1 MRQGFDN
8 EKYIELQAARIK
20 ERIEQFGGKLYLE
33 FGGKLFDDYHA
44 SRVLPG
50 FEPSVKFRMLKSLSE
65 DVEVIIAINAND
77 IEKNK
82 ARGDL
87 GITYDEDVL
96 RLADIFSSNG
106 IAVAAVV
113 PLGEGVCELKN
124 LAVAPP
130 WQRRGIGRLLLG
142 YVCDCCAEN
151 FRAMEVGTG
160 NSSIGNQHFYRSM
173 GFRRF
178 RTDRGFFLRN
188 YPEPI
193 EEDGIPCTDLV
204 KFRKAL
210 ARAGAQNSSR

>member
-1 MRQGFDN
+1 MEAVECRRFSAG
-8 EKYIELQAARIK
+8 EEPPWEL
-20 ERIEQFGGKLYLE
+20 LL
-33 FGGKLFDDYHA
+33 
-44 SRVLPG
+44 
-50 FEPSVKFRMLKSLSE
+50 
-65 DVEVIIAINAND
+65 
-77 IEKNK
+77 
-82 ARGDL
+82 
-87 GITYDEDVL
+87 
-96 RLADIFSSNG
+96 LADPSGEMVRRYLGRSELFGCFSG
-106 IAVAAVV
+106 KACIAVAAVV

-130 WQRRGIGRLLLG
+130 WQRRG
-142 YVCDCCAEN
+142 CAEN

-178 RTDRGFFLRN
+178 HTDRGFFLRN

-210 ARAGAQNSSR
+210 ARELRTVRAD

>member
-1 MRQGFDN
+1 MEAVECRRFSAG
-8 EKYIELQAARIK
+8 EEPPWEL
-20 ERIEQFGGKLYLE
+20 LL
-33 FGGKLFDDYHA
+33 
-44 SRVLPG
+44 
-50 FEPSVKFRMLKSLSE
+50 
-65 DVEVIIAINAND
+65 
-77 IEKNK
+77 
-82 ARGDL
+82 
-87 GITYDEDVL
+87 
-96 RLADIFSSNG
+96 LADPSEEMVRGYLGRSELFGCFSG
-106 IAVAAVV
+106 KVCIAVAAVA

-124 LAVAPP
+124 LAVAPQR
-130 WQRRGIGRLLLG
+130 QRRGIGRLLLG

-160 NSSIGNQHFYRSM
+160 NSSIGNQHFYRSL

-210 ARAGAQNSSR
+210 AREFRTARAD

>member
-1 MRQGFDN
+1 MEAVECRRFSAG
-8 EKYIELQAARIK
+8 EEPPWEL
-20 ERIEQFGGKLYLE
+20 LL
-33 FGGKLFDDYHA
+33 
-44 SRVLPG
+44 
-50 FEPSVKFRMLKSLSE
+50 
-65 DVEVIIAINAND
+65 
-77 IEKNK
+77 
-82 ARGDL
+82 
-87 GITYDEDVL
+87 
-96 RLADIFSSNG
+96 LADPSGEMVRGYLGRSELFGCFSG
-106 IAVAAVV
+106 KACIAVAAVA

-124 LAVAPP
+124 LAVAPRR
-130 WQRRGIGRLLLG
+130 QRRGIGRLLLG

-210 ARAGAQNSSR
+210 ARELRTVRAD